1 MKKLPLIF
9 SILLASTLLSSC
21 VETRYLEKQGLITGV
36 GYDVSEKES
45 KIKGTIVFYQFNPSM
60 KNLSTVISSDAE
72 TSKGIR
78 MSANMET
85 DHNLVSGQLRVAL
98 YGEEIAKAG
107 INSLVDS
114 LSRDASIGNMI
125 FLAVASPT
133 ANEILSFQPKSQPTN
148 MGTYLYNLM
157 QLNIQNEVIP
167 NPTLQEFM
175 TSYGSVGKDP
185 ILPYLSIVKGKVG
198 ITGFALF
205 SDDKQVGVLEREKIF
220 YVRSLLNSLK
230 TGTTEVEIPRDKFE
244 KEIEQAEP
252 QRNHKDE
259 ENTMEENFHITMDN
273 IKNDYKINLVDKS
286 IPSFDIKL
294 ELESRI
300 LEMTVPLNLSEAK
313 VLRKLESELENSMR
327 EEGMKV
333 IRELQETGSDPI
345 GFGTHYRASSRGKEV
360 TKKIWAEKYP
370 EAEFNLNIE
379 LKIVRTGIID

>member
-36 GYDVSEKES
+36 GYDVSEKEK

-313 VLRKLESELENSMR
+313 VLRKLESELENSMK